1 MLTDVT
7 LPTDSLLG
15 RPKIFFENL
24 IKVVQENFSSTGRYT
39 IYTNKIQDA
48 IKISINKSIGECKDP
63 KCIKFPQK
71 VFSQL
76 IARNIISII
85 LGEANI
91 NHMICDDEIINT
103 FASLTSDITRVLKF
117 PPILNFIHKSIQR
130 QFTIN
135 LIFERL
141 SQIIEQREHEK
152 NTLGDAWTP
161 PIDILQTFVNFS
173 TEDNS
178 VDLQL
183 LTDYIIE
190 FIFISVQTTS
200 DAIISILYEY
210 GARPEYWKEL
220 LEENEMI
227 SNEVIVGYL
236 DFNNIDKMVKLD
248 SFVKESIKYWMPCVG
263 LQRKTI
269 SDHFTFSNGYQVP
282 KDRNINLYIANL
294 HGTDQIGCKFDGF
307 QYVGK
312 DSPAT
317 KLGEEY
323 IPFGRGR
330 HACPGRFFAIHQIK
344 LIMYFIIRKYKVTTM
359 NRRIIKPISA
369 GHFLLSPS
377 DELIFENL

>member
-1 MLTDVT
+1 M
-7 LPTDSLLG
+7 
-15 RPKIFFENL
+15 
-24 IKVVQENFSSTGRYT
+24 
-39 IYTNKIQDA
+39 NKIQDA

-76 IARNIISII
+76 IARNIVSII
-85 LGEANI
+85 LGEKLLD
-91 NHMICDDEIINT
+91 DDEIINT

-130 QFTIN
+130 QFTIIRLKYFNNFYIKHRN

-152 NTLGDAWTP
+152 NKLGDAWTP
-161 PIDILQTFVNFS
+161 PIDILQTFINFS

-200 DAIISILYEY
+200 DAIIFILYEY

-220 LEENEMI
+220 IEENEMI
-227 SNEVIVGYL
+227 SNETINGYL

-248 SFVKESIKYWMPCVG
+248 SFIKESIKYWMPCVG

-294 HGTDQIGCKFDGF
+294 HGTDQIGRKFDGF

-312 DSPAT
+312 DSSTT

-323 IPFGRGR
+323 ITFGRGK

-344 LIMYFIIRKYKVTTM
+344 LIMYFIIRKYKVTTK
-359 NRRIIKPISA
+359 NRSIIKPISA
-369 GHFLLSPS
+369 GHFLLPPS

>member
-1 MLTDVT
+1 MTEDKSLNYSFVSTFQNEPPLVPYSLPIIGHTFEYFTNTESFIKKCHKQYGEIFSVYVLGHVITTIGKELIPEAIKNHNDFNFFEAFKET

-39 IYTNKIQDA
+39 TYMNKIQDA

-63 KCIKFPQK
+63 KCIKIPQK

-76 IARNIISII
+76 IARNIK
-85 LGEANI
+85 LLD
-91 NHMICDDEIINT
+91 DDEIINT

-130 QFTIN
+130 QFTIIRLKYFNNFYIKHRN

-141 SQIIEQREHEK
+141 SQIIEQQEHEK
-152 NTLGDAWTP
+152 NKLGDAWTP
-161 PIDILQTFVNFS
+161 PTFIKFS
-173 TEDNS
+173 IEDNS

-200 DAIISILYEY
+200 DAIIFILY
-210 GARPEYWKEL
+210 
-220 LEENEMI
+220 
-227 SNEVIVGYL
+227 
-236 DFNNIDKMVKLD
+236 
-248 SFVKESIKYWMPCVG
+248 ESIKYWMPCVG

-269 SDHFTFSNGYQVP
+269 SDYFTFSNGYQVP

-294 HGTDQIGCKFDGF
+294 HDTDQIGRKFDGF

-312 DSPAT
+312 DSSTT

-323 IPFGRGR
+323 ITFGRGK
-330 HACPGRFFAIHQIK
+330 HA
-344 LIMYFIIRKYKVTTM
+344 
-359 NRRIIKPISA
+359 
-369 GHFLLSPS
+369 
-377 DELIFENL
+377 

>member
-130 QFTIN
+130 QFTIIRLKYFNNFYIKHRN

-161 PIDILQTFVNFS
+161 PTFVNFS

-269 SDHFTFSNGYQVP
+269 SDHFTFSNGYQ
-282 KDRNINLYIANL
+282 
-294 HGTDQIGCKFDGF
+294 
-307 QYVGK
+307 YVGK